1 MCITGIVL
9 LIACANIANLLLA
22 RGAGRSMEMAV
33 RLSLGA
39 TRGQT
44 IAQLLTESVLLAVIG
59 GAASLLVAKWTL
71 GLIAA
76 LMPAEM
82 VRDRPIVCQLGR
94 TRQIE
99 VPDASAL
106 LARIRALAPTTR

>member
-1 MCITGIVL
+1 
-9 LIACANIANLLLA
+9 
-22 RGAGRSMEMAV
+22 MEMAV

-39 TRGQT
+39 TRGQ
-44 IAQLLTESVLLAVIG
+44 IVAQLLTESVLLALIG

-82 VRDRPIVCQLGR
+82 VRDLHFALDGQAAVFAAVLSIATGFAFGVFPALHS
-94 TRQIE
+94 TRAGARE
-99 VPDASAL
+99 RDA
-106 LARIRALAPTTR
+106 